1 MSLGEDGYDDED
13 HGLTRTR
20 LPEGEGDPYGPRR
33 GRGGGRGGRAGFSN
47 RNMITVVGVVV
58 LLIAAIA
65 FANRGG
71 GSDSDDAEKSGD
83 KVSAE
88 ATAPSGVKP
97 VGGKNGGIASG
108 FARTEQGAQS
118 AAANFAVALGGDGMF
133 RTESRHTTVDAIYT
147 PDVARDLQGKLD
159 KAYTA
164 GFFKN
169 LGLND
174 DGSAPKGQTFLSR
187 TIPVGTKA
195 TAFTESETT
204 VEVWCTSLMGLAGEG
219 STKPVAQSWFTITQ
233 KLRWTNDDWKLVS
246 SDQKQGPAPV
256 GGDIRASSADEITN
270 AVKGYGGFTYAR

>member
-1 MSLGEDGYDDED
+1 MSLGEDGYDED

-20 LPEGEGDPYGPRR
+20 LPEGEGDAYGPRR
-33 GRGGGRGGRAGFSN
+33 GRPGRGRAGMSS
-47 RNMITVVGVVV
+47 RNLITVVGVVV

-71 GSDSDDAEKSGD
+71 GSDSGDSEKSGD

-97 VGGKNGGIASG
+97 VGGKTGAIASG
-108 FARTEQGAQS
+108 FARTQQGAES
-118 AAANFAVALGGDGMF
+118 AGANFAVALGGDGMF
-133 RTESRHTTVDAIYT
+133 EKASRHAIVDAIHT
-147 PDVARDLQGKLD
+147 PVTARDLQAKLD
-159 KAYTA
+159 QAYST
-164 GFFKN
+164 GFLKS

-174 DGSAPKGQTFLSR
+174 DGSAPKGQTFVSR
-187 TIPVGTKA
+187 TIPVGTKS
-195 TAFTESETT
+195 TAFNESEAT
-204 VEVWCTSLMGLAGEG
+204 VEVWCTSLMGFAGEG
-219 STKPVAQSWFTITQ
+219 STKPVAQTWFTITE

-246 SDQKQGPAPV
+246 SEQKQGPAPV

>member
-1 MSLGEDGYDDED
+1 MSLGEDGYDED

-20 LPEGEGDPYGPRR
+20 LPEGEGDPYAPRR
-33 GRGGGRGGRAGFSN
+33 GRGGRGGARAGMSN
-47 RNMITVVGVVV
+47 RNLITVVGVVV

-71 GSDSDDAEKSGD
+71 GSDSGDSEKSGD
-83 KVSAE
+83 KVSAG

-97 VGGKNGGIASG
+97 VGGKTGGIASG
-108 FARTEQGAQS
+108 FARTQQGAES

-133 RTESRHTTVDAIYT
+133 EKASRHAIVDAIHT
-147 PDVARDLQGKLD
+147 PDTARDLQGKLD
-159 KAYTA
+159 QAYSA

-174 DGSAPKGQTFLSR
+174 DGSAPKGQTFVSR
-187 TIPVGTKA
+187 TVPVGTKT
-195 TAFTESETT
+195 TAFNETEAT
-204 VEVWCTSLMGLAGEG
+204 VEVWCTGLMGLAGEG
-219 STKPVAQSWFTITQ
+219 STKPVAQTWFTIIQ
-233 KLRWTNDDWKLVS
+233 KLRWTNDDWKLAA

-270 AVKGYGGFTYAR
+270 AVNGYGGFTYAR

>member
-1 MSLGEDGYDDED
+1 MSLGEDGYDED

-20 LPEGEGDPYGPRR
+20 LPEGGDDPYGPRR
-33 GRGGGRGGRAGFSN
+33 GGRNGRGGRGARAGMSS
-47 RNMITVVGVVV
+47 RNLVTVVGVVV

-71 GSDSDDAEKSGD
+71 GSDSGDSDKSGE
-83 KVSAE
+83 KVSAG

-97 VGGKNGGIASG
+97 VASG

-133 RTESRHTTVDAIYT
+133 RTESRHAIVDAIHT
-147 PDVARDLQGKLD
+147 PDTARDLQAKLD

-164 GFFKN
+164 DFFKN

-174 DGSAPKGQTFLSR
+174 DGTAPKGQTFVSR

-195 TAFTESETT
+195 TSFNENETT
-204 VEVWCTSLMGLAGEG
+204 VEVWCTGLVGLAGEG
-219 STKPVAQSWFTITQ
+219 STKPVAQTWFTITQ
-233 KLRWTNDDWKLVS
+233 KLRWTDGDWKLTS
-246 SDQKQGPAPV
+246 SEQKQGPAPV
-256 GGDIRASSADEITN
+256 SGDIRASSADEITN